1 VTSNLINDFPHIEPK
16 VPNNLKA
23 NHLKMR
29 NIEYEMA
36 SGIEVNTRIYMD
48 ENVINEEK
56 IEQLYKVMTGYFD
69 DLCHRISSLKSV
81 DHPYS
86 KPPKITNYKK

>member
-1 VTSNLINDFPHIEPK
+1 
-16 VPNNLKA
+16 
-23 NHLKMR
+23 
-29 NIEYEMA
+29 
-36 SGIEVNTRIYMD
+36 MD

-69 DLCHRISSLKSV
+69 YLRHRISFLKSV